1 MKQIFEFL
9 IFHECFCVYDRFL
22 SFEARSPVRE
32 MTKVIFLLG
41 GAWKMFCVQ
50 SVLSY
55 PYQQGDGKINL
66 GKDNSG
72 VKWILIFPE
81 RS

>member
-1 MKQIFEFL
+1 
-9 IFHECFCVYDRFL
+9 
-22 SFEARSPVRE
+22 

-72 VKWILIFPE
+72 VK
-81 RS
+81 